1 MSDER
6 PKPRTSPLF
15 DAPTAPH
22 VRRQLGGKDELP
34 PEQTEEAPKSEEIE
48 RFDAP
53 AQNTEELLASVAPR
67 CDIDLSE
74 MPTPE
79 LERIAPVQVSRRPRP
94 LFWFAAVA
102 ALLVAGWWSL
112 RPDSPQ
118 AVAPMTT
125 AVTITDEPADET
137 PPAGEPPVVEEV
149 TEAAPTHRADE
160 TKPLNTPRP
169 SPRPPVGPSAQTPE
183 EEPPEVPKDGGFLTV
198 VSDQRAL
205 VIIDGA
211 SLGYTPLNEH
221 PLRRGVHRVRLVVPG
236 GPSAEKEV
244 TVQTDQETIAEFS
257 LYR

>member
-22 VRRQLGGKDELP
+22 VRSARGGGNEAL

-53 AQNTEELLASVAPR
+53 AQNTEELLASVAPD
-67 CDIDLSE
+67 CDIDLSD

-79 LERIAPVQVSRRPRP
+79 LERLAPASVSRRTRP
-94 LFWFAAVA
+94 LFWIAAAITV
-102 ALLVAGWWSL
+102 LVAGWWTQ
-112 RPDSPQ
+112 RPSAPAQ
-118 AVAPMTT
+118 TAAPMT
-125 AVTITDEPADET
+125 AAPATTGPVENSQASELSR
-137 PPAGEPPVVEEV
+137 AGEVLES
-149 TEAAPTHRADE
+149 TPTRADA
-160 TKPLNTPRP
+160 KPSSVGKRAP
-169 SPRPPVGPSAQTPE
+169 SPRVAPPVSPLEKETLE
-183 EEPPEVPKDGGFLTV
+183 LPKDGGFLTV
-198 VSDQRAL
+198 ISAQRAL

-211 SLGYTPLNEH
+211 SLGYTPLEEY